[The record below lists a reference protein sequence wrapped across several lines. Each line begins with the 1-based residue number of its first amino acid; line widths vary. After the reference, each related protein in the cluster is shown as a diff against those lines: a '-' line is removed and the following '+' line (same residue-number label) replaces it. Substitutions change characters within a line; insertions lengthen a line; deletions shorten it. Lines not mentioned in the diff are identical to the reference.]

1 MKITNALQKLG
12 VTNPLIYGCM
22 GLGGGWNQNPVSK
35 DDIRQANEVIDRA
48 LESGFQ
54 LFDHADIYTFGKAEQ
69 VFGEVLKSRPELKEQ
84 MVLQSKCGIR
94 FDAGTTP
101 KRYDFSKE
109 WISSS
114 VEGILERLNI
124 EHLPILLLH
133 RPDVLMDVEEVAEV
147 FSELQKQG
155 KVGQFGVSN
164 MSASQ
169 MQQLQSKMK
178 SPLVANQLEMSLSK
192 LDWLEQSILNNVGNA
207 PGHSFTA
214 GTIEYCQ
221 SQDVQIQAW
230 GSMSQG
236 LFSGRNVNDESHAVQ
251 QTAEKVRRIAAE
263 KETSTEAVI
272 LAWLMKHPANVMPV
286 VGTTN
291 IDRIKAAAQ
300 ATKIELSRDQ
310 WYELYVSA
318 RGEELP

>member
-1 MKITNALQKLG
+1 MKITNALQNLG

-35 DDIRQANEVIDRA
+35 DDIRQANEVIDTA

-94 FDAGTTP
+94 FDAGITP
-101 KRYDFSKE
+101 KRYDFSRE

-114 VEGILERLNI
+114 VEGILGRLNI
-124 EHLPILLLH
+124 EHLPVLLLH
-133 RPDVLMDVEEVAEV
+133 RPDVLMDVEEVADV

-164 MSASQ
+164 MSANQ
-169 MQQLQSKMK
+169 MQQLQSKMT

-207 PGHSFTA
+207 PSHSFTA

-236 LFSGRNVNDESHAVQ
+236 LFSGRNVSGESQAVQ
-251 QTAEKVRRIAAE
+251 QTAEKVRCIAAE

-291 IDRIKAAAQ
+291 TDRIKAAAQ
-300 ATKIELSRDQ
+300 ATNTELSRDQ